1 MEQPL
6 VSILMPVTGNPTYLE
21 LALTSVLLQ
30 TYTNIEIIIRD
41 SSSTDEIQLLLEKNF
56 LPYSSK
62 IRYLREPGYLS
73 KLQILQKM
81 LQCANGTYINFILE
95 KDLFYP
101 TKIER
106 MMNYF
111 TEDLAEEIK
120 LITSYS
126 KKIDIHGNVIDNFSN
141 NEFIYK
147 NDLKLDS
154 ISSGDLVL
162 KGNNFIGSLS
172 APLFRK
178 KDLTQPFGYFAQ
190 HFFVREIEMASWLT
204 LLSQGSF
211 VLIADDLIFER
222 VKTNS
227 EDKKVDIPLIVD
239 WVNFIKLGQQ
249 QGFLTNLS
257 TKNTA
262 IKRVLAWIDQLL
274 EDKQNVLTLEE
285 RDEVSE
291 YKGYLSFIQE
301 VN

>member
-1 MEQPL
+1 MEKPL
-6 VSILMPVTGNPTYLE
+6 VSVLMPVTGNPTYLE
-21 LALTSVLLQ
+21 LSLTSVLLQ

-41 SSSTDEIQLLLEKNF
+41 SSPTDEIQILLEKNF

-62 IRYLREPGYLS
+62 IRYLREPGFS
-73 KLQILQKM
+73 PNLQVLQNM
-81 LQCANGTYINFILE
+81 VQYANGTYINFIME

-111 TEDLAEEIK
+111 IEDLAEDIK
-120 LITSYS
+120 LITAYS
-126 KKIDIHGNVIDNFSN
+126 KKIDIHGNLSDNFNN
-141 NEFIYK
+141 NELVYK
-147 NDLKLDS
+147 NDLMLDS
-154 ISSGDLVL
+154 ITSGDLVL

-178 KDLTQPFGYFAQ
+178 KDLTQPFGCFAQ
-190 HFFVREIEMASWLT
+190 HFFLREIEMASWLT

-222 VKTNS
+222 ITTNS
-227 EDKKVDIPLIVD
+227 EDKRVDIPLIVD
-239 WVNFIKLGQQ
+239 WVNFIRLGLQ
-249 QGFLTNLS
+249 QGFLTTL
-257 TKNTA
+257 TAKNAT

-285 RDEVSE
+285 RNEISE
-291 YKGYLSFIQE
+291 YKVYLGVLQE
-301 VN
+301 AN

>member
-6 VSILMPVTGNPTYLE
+6 VSVLLPVTGNPTYLE

-41 SSSTDEIQLLLEKNF
+41 SSATDEIQLLLEKNF

-62 IRYLREPGYLS
+62 IRYLKEPGYLS
-73 KLQILQKM
+73 RSQVLQKM
-81 LQCANGTYINFILE
+81 LQYANGTYINFIME

-106 MMNYF
+106 MMNYYM
-111 TEDLAEEIK
+111 EDVAGDIK
-120 LITSYS
+120 LVTSHS
-126 KKIDIHGNVIDNFSN
+126 KKIDIHGNLNDNVN
-141 NEFIYK
+141 NDEISYK
-147 NDLKLDS
+147 NDLKLDGVS
-154 ISSGDLVL
+154 GGDLVL

-178 KDLTQPFGYFAQ
+178 KDLTQPFGCFAQ
-190 HFFVREIEMASWLT
+190 NSFVKEIERASWLT

-222 VKTNS
+222 VTTNR
-227 EDKKVDIPLIVD
+227 EDKKVDISLIVD
-239 WVNFIKLGQQ
+239 WVNFIKLGQH
-249 QGFLTNLS
+249 QGFLTNL
-257 TKNTA
+257 TVKNAA
-262 IKRVLAWIDQLL
+262 IRRVVGWIDQLL

-285 RDEVSE
+285 RDEISE
-291 YKGYLSFIQE
+291 YKVNLNFLQE
-301 VN
+301 IN